1 MQAPAVFRAAPAVF
15 RPRPDPVGYP
25 PSMPDLGKPP
35 WSTLVEVLRD
45 YALPILLVL
54 VVAVVLLRAARL
66 FVHGVVKALM
76 DREATEGT
84 AQELSAVE
92 LKKRMD
98 TLDGLGGNVIRFFI
112 VIIAG
117 LMILRAFGLD
127 IGPAVAGLGVVGVA
141 VGFGAQHL
149 VRDYLNGSLILIENQ
164 FSKGDVI
171 RAAGVAGT
179 VEDFSL
185 RRTTLRDLDG
195 VVHTV
200 PNGEISVAS
209 NLTRVWSRI
218 NQDVVVAYGTDIDE
232 ATNVVDEVGRLMADD
247 PEWKRR
253 VLEPPKVDRVAALGE
268 YGVTL
273 KILGTVRAPDQWAA
287 AGELRKRLLAAFK
300 EHGIEIPRPQRVV
313 LSQEAGAFPPPDEA
327 MAEAASKDVS
337 LDSE

>member
-1 MQAPAVFRAAPAVF
+1 
-15 RPRPDPVGYP
+15 
-25 PSMPDLGKPP
+25 MPDFAKAP
-35 WSTLVEVLRD
+35 WATLLEVVRENV
-45 YALPILLVL
+45 LPIALIL
-54 VVAVVLLRAARL
+54 VVALVLLRASRL
-66 FVHGVVKALM
+66 FVHGIVKALL

-117 LMILRAFGLD
+117 LMVLRSFGLD

-149 VRDYLNGSLILIENQ
+149 VRDYLNGALILIENQ

-171 RAAGVAGT
+171 RAAGVSGT

-200 PNGEISVAS
+200 PNGEILVAS

-218 NQDVVVAYGTDIDE
+218 NIDVTVAYGTDIDR
-232 ATNVVDEVGRLMADD
+232 ATEVVDEVGRTLAAD
-247 PEWKRR
+247 PTWKRR
-253 VLEPPKVDRVAALGE
+253 VLEAPRVDRVAALAE

-273 KILGTVRAPDQWAA
+273 KILGTVRAPDQWSA
-287 AGELRKRLLAAFK
+287 AGELRKRLLAAFR
-300 EHGIEIPRPQRVV
+300 EHGIEIPRPQRVI
-313 LSQEAGAFPPPDEA
+313 LSRDPGAFAPPDEGIADA
-327 MAEAASKDVS
+327 MADDGGGE
-337 LDSE
+337 

>member
-1 MQAPAVFRAAPAVF
+1 
-15 RPRPDPVGYP
+15 
-25 PSMPDLGKPP
+25 MPDLATAP
-35 WSTLVEVLRD
+35 WSTLVEAIRE
-45 YALPILLVL
+45 YALPILLV
-54 VVAVVLLRAARL
+54 VIVAFVLLRASRL

-92 LKKRMD
+92 LTKRMN

-112 VIIAG
+112 IVIAG
-117 LMILRAFGLD
+117 LMVLRALGLD
-127 IGPAVAGLGVVGVA
+127 VGPAIAGLGVVGVA

-149 VRDYLNGSLILIENQ
+149 VRDYLNGALILIENQ

-171 RAAGVAGT
+171 RVAGVSGT

-200 PNGEISVAS
+200 PNGEILVAS
-209 NLTRVWSRI
+209 NLTRVWARI
-218 NQDVVVAYGTDIDE
+218 NQDVTVAYGTDIDA
-232 ATNVVDEVGRLMADD
+232 ATEVVDDVGREMAADLL
-247 PEWKRR
+247 WKRR
-253 VLEPPKVDRVAALGE
+253 VLEAPRVDRIAALGE

-313 LSQEAGAFPPPDEA
+313 LAREPGGLPPPDEG
-327 MAEAASKDVS
+327 M
-337 LDSE
+337 LDPNDATPGGD

>member
-1 MQAPAVFRAAPAVF
+1 
-15 RPRPDPVGYP
+15 
-25 PSMPDLGKPP
+25 MPDFRDPP
-35 WSTLVEVLRD
+35 WSTLIEVVRE
-45 YALPILLVL
+45 YALPILLIL
-54 VVAVVLLRAARL
+54 VVTFVLLRAARL
-66 FVHGVVKALM
+66 FVHGIVKALL

-98 TLDGLGGNVIRFFI
+98 TLDGLGGNVIRFFVI
-112 VIIAG
+112 VIAG

-127 IGPAVAGLGVVGVA
+127 IGPAIAGLGVVGVA

-149 VRDYLNGSLILIENQ
+149 VRDYLNGALILIENH

-171 RAAGVAGT
+171 RVAGVSGT

-200 PNGEISVAS
+200 PNGEILVAS
-209 NLTRVWSRI
+209 NLTRVWARI
-218 NQDVVVAYGTDIDE
+218 NQDVVVAYGTNIDE
-232 ATNVVDEVGRLMADD
+232 AIAVVDEVGKAMAAD
-247 PEWKRR
+247 PVWKRR
-253 VLEPPKVDRVAALGE
+253 VLEAPRVDRVAALGE

-287 AGELRKRLLAAFK
+287 AGEFRKRLLAAFA

-313 LSQEAGAFPPPDEA
+313 LAREPGGLPPPDEG
-327 MAEAASKDVS
+327 MAEPGDAPPGGD
-337 LDSE
+337 